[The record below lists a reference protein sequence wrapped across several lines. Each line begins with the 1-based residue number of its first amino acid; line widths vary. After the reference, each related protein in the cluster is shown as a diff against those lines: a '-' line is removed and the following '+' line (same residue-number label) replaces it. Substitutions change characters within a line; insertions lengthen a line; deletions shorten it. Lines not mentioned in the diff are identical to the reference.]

1 MKPTIIRVWYW
12 KTYCNFNS
20 LKMLNF
26 QMRIFIM
33 DHCVLKP
40 KYFNT
45 NMNLVDFYYNNKPK
59 RINLNHIWISEW
71 VWIICADLYQIEAN
85 QNWKGKEFAKSLFRF
100 KLWPEP
106 FLTKLRNTWQLMA
119 MLWNIALLEIKPCGH
134 GSRIRDMEAES
145 YNWSHLLVNI

>member
-1 MKPTIIRVWYW
+1 MTSNI
-12 KTYCNFNS
+12 
-20 LKMLNF
+20 
-26 QMRIFIM
+26 
-33 DHCVLKP
+33 CVRHTFTLRYSHLCSC
-40 KYFNT
+40 KYFNA
-45 NMNLVDFYYNNKPK
+45 NVYVVDFYYNNKPK

-119 MLWNIALLEIKPCGH
+119 MLWNIALLEIKPCRH

-145 YNWSHLLVNI
+145 YNWSHLLVNT

>member
-1 MKPTIIRVWYW
+1 MSS
-12 KTYCNFNS
+12 TYDCNLS
-20 LKMLNF
+20 GLKNAWLACFNF
-26 QMRIFIM
+26 QMRILKK
-33 DHCVLKP
+33 DHSVLKP
-40 KYFNT
+40 KYFNA
-45 NMNLVDFYYNNKPK
+45 NVYVVDFYYNNKPK

-145 YNWSHLLVNI
+145 YNWSHLLVSLC